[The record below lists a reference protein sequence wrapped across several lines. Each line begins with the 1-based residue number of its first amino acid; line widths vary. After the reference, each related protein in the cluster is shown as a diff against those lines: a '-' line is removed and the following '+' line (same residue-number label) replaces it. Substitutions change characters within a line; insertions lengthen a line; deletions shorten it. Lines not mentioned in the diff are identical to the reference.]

1 MAIEPDEHR
10 MHFLV
15 PYLDIPGDWRVGEA
29 TLEPAGRFGE
39 RVRAARLP
47 SWPPAFLEPLD
58 DPTWPTISV
67 PIPRI
72 GDEDALL
79 LARNVARDSLA
90 VLDLYRRAR
99 LPRAP
104 MDHQSFGL
112 AIDVNSKA
120 EHRWITDS
128 TGALAQTNAGRYGTL
143 GWWTFTQGDIDAFR
157 DDPRFAFLDD
167 ALRAGEPTDLEARM
181 VSAIRAFALSRLVG
195 RPALRVVLMATAIEA
210 LVGDPYQEAQ
220 SGTGAHQLAR
230 RAAFAGCGYQA
241 DVGRHGP
248 GRTACEY
255 LIATTGKKLT
265 GMLNARRAR
274 GEGGTCSFYWDA
286 RRLSVDRGDALH
298 GARFDFLAKDV
309 RMHEWVVRSVILSVL
324 DWITETGATEFAEF
338 EAAIGAVPG

>member
-1 MAIEPDEHR
+1 MTTEPDEHR

-15 PYLDIPGDWRVGEA
+15 PYLDIPGEWRVGEA
-29 TLEPAGRFGE
+29 TLEPAGVFGA

-67 PIPRI
+67 PIPRL
-72 GDEDALL
+72 GASDALP

-99 LPRAP
+99 LPLAP

-112 AIDVNSKA
+112 AVDVDSKA

-143 GWWTFTQGDIDAFR
+143 ASWTFTQQDIEAFR
-157 DDPRFAFLDD
+157 DDLRFAYLDD
-167 ALRAGEPTDLEARM
+167 ARRSGDPTDLEARTI
-181 VSAIRAFALSRLVG
+181 SAIRAFALSRLVG

-220 SGTGAHQLAR
+220 AGTGAHQLAR

-248 GRTACEY
+248 ERAACDY
-255 LIATTGKKLT
+255 LHATTGKELM

-274 GEGGTCSFYWDA
+274 GEGGTCSFYWDT
-286 RRLSVDRGDALH
+286 RRLSVDRGSALH
-298 GARFDFLAKDV
+298 GARLDFPAKDV

-324 DWITETGATEFAEF
+324 DWITDTGATDFAEF
-338 EAAIGAVPG
+338 EAAIGAVPR